1 MNKLQFNQ
9 IVIYIS
15 AITVCSL
22 SANAQDKPWQGV
34 GRAATP
40 AEINAWDI
48 DVRGD
53 FKGLPKGA
61 GSVSKGEQI
70 WESKCASCHGTFAD
84 SNEVFTPL
92 VGGTTADDMKTGRVA
107 SLQKGDVAQRTTLMK
122 LSKVSTLWDYIN
134 RAMPWTAPKTLTT
147 EEVYAV
153 TAFILN
159 LGGVVDGNFTLSD
172 QNIAQVQDKLPNRN
186 GIVLHDD
193 LWNTAGK
200 GDVRNVACMNNCE
213 TDPKIASFLPDFARN
228 AHGNIA
234 EQNRIIGEAIGADTT
249 RPAPTTL
256 QPKPAAKS
264 PASQEA
270 KVAAVTDAK
279 ALPSVGPAAST
290 VAATGSAVKPAATAA
305 PAKPAAPAPK
315 PVDVSVLLK
324 ANSCTACHGMTN
336 KIVGPGFNEVATK
349 YKGKSDVESYLA
361 GKIKSGGSGTWGAI
375 PMPAQAQLS
384 DADAKAIARWIA
396 AGAK

>member
-1 MNKLQFNQ
+1 
-9 IVIYIS
+9 
-15 AITVCSL
+15 
-22 SANAQDKPWQGV
+22 
-34 GRAATP
+34 
-40 AEINAWDI
+40 
-48 DVRGD
+48 
-53 FKGLPKGA
+53 
-61 GSVSKGEQI
+61 
-70 WESKCASCHGTFAD
+70 
-84 SNEVFTPL
+84 
-92 VGGTTADDMKTGRVA
+92 
-107 SLQKGDVAQRTTLMK
+107 
-122 LSKVSTLWDYIN
+122 
-134 RAMPWTAPKTLTT
+134 
-147 EEVYAV
+147 
-153 TAFILN
+153 
-159 LGGVVDGNFTLSD
+159 
-172 QNIAQVQDKLPNRN
+172 
-186 GIVLHDD
+186 
-193 LWNTAGK
+193 
-200 GDVRNVACMNNCE
+200 
-213 TDPKIASFLPDFARN
+213 PDFARN

-234 EQNRIIGEAIGADTT
+234 EQNRIIGVAIGADTT